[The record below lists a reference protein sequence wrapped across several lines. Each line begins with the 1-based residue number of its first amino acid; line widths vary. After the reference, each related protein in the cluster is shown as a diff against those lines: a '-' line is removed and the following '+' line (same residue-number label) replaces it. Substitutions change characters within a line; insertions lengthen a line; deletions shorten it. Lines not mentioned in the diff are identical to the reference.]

1 MNNKK
6 QSKFGMEDITQQSH
20 QVLDVIEG
28 GGVAV
33 IPLDVAYAI
42 IGNSRQSIEKIFL
55 CKQRSYEKPSGMFSN
70 YDLLKEI
77 QIIEPWK
84 HNIIK
89 AVINDNDLPMSTV
102 APFHSDHPMFKNVD
116 SWVLS
121 NSTKSGTIDMLLN
134 AGVLHNEVTRL
145 SLEREMPVLG
155 SSANTSLTGSK
166 YTLEDID
173 EPVLEA
179 ADILID
185 GGKSKYANDEGRS
198 STIIDFE
205 NFNTIRVGVCY
216 DSLCEIFLKF
226 DIDLQEIAKSS

>member
-42 IGNSRQSIEKIFL
+42 IGNSRQS
-55 CKQRSYEKPSGMFSN
+55 GMFSN

-84 HNIIK
+84 HNFIK